1 MPFCSQILSSPTQLA
16 EFADLERTVAWTTPE
31 KQARREVFGTPELA
45 RRPCTVAKL
54 HPCNVSC
61 ILCPDELRTSVS
73 GKPRA
78 DIALRSSGTC
88 SKGCTPNTDVT
99 AADYDLYPDGLLP
112 IPAKKLADLLVLS
125 AFMPDDKAAYYEVGW
140 KRRVGFGGGGFR
152 GGGG

>member
-1 MPFCSQILSSPTQLA
+1 MPFCSQVLSSPTQLA

-78 DIALRSSGTC
+78 DIALCGSGMC
-88 SKGCTPNTDVT
+88 SKGCQH
-99 AADYDLYPDGLLP
+99 AYDTTFTLE
-112 IPAKKLADLLVLS
+112 ARQKVREQRH
-125 AFMPDDKAAYYEVGW
+125 AAYFTSNTHSVCMGAD
-140 KRRVGFGGGGFR
+140 
-152 GGGG
+152 